1 MASQGGEKTEE
12 SKELSPAKKAVLD
25 HVVLLYKETM
35 NSKQTV
41 EGHAKFRAAVV
52 AIETYIMRA

>member
-1 MASQGGEKTEE
+1 MANQGGGKKKKT
-12 SKELSPAKKAVLD
+12 KELSPAKKAVLD
-25 HVVLLYKETM
+25 HVVMLYKETM
-35 NSKQTV
+35 LSKQTV